1 MQRVDPAHEREV
13 GLRGRA
19 QQIGDA
25 TSAEAEQLRLMADAQ
40 SVVALDRRFAR
51 TNRPTLP
58 SAADKKSLS
67 NVSPPIFA

>member
-1 MQRVDPAHEREV
+1 MQRVDPAHEREI

-25 TSAEAEQLRLMADAQ
+25 TSAEAGQLRLTTDAQ
-40 SVVALDRRFAR
+40 SVVALNHRFAR
-51 TNRPTLP
+51 ADRPALP
-58 SAADKKSLS
+58 SAADKKSFS